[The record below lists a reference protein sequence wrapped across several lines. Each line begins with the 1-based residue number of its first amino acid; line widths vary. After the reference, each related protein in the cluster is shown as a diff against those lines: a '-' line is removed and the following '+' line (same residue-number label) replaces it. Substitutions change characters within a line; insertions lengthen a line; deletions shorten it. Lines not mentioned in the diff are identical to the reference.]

1 MEPGSFSEVNAVYCA
16 ADVFDYLLA
25 TTGGGAQDQEH
36 RVLRQAV
43 FHAYRD
49 LVTVRDWRWYHT
61 TEVIDLRPDAL
72 VTSRVL
78 PWGVQSV
85 DSLQLT
91 FPPITA
97 EYVTPMEWDRLNN
110 SELNQLVRLVWTVAP
125 SRELVD
131 HYEVRILNGWNGRP
145 NQQCTLTYRR
155 RPRDLRCTGWEP
167 DNRTGTISWDGLQA
181 TGTGTNWSNQA
192 VGCVLRVSGDPK
204 KAPESLAGMVPYR
217 DEGLITRVDSPTQLT
232 TWSPAINL
240 DYTGTRF
247 VITDYLDI
255 SPGMYT
261 ALLSGS
267 EAWAARLLGKNIEGP
282 SGVYARDLRMAFE
295 SDAVAP
301 LSGRESRGS
310 GGYYAFWWL
319 APGTDQPCP
328 DWGYGGPNATGTC
341 PIAPPLNGGTATKQG
356 TPTVSGGDSASQFSP
371 CGIAQ

>member
-1 MEPGSFSEVNAVYCA
+1 MYTAS
-16 ADVFDYLLA
+16 DVIEYLFA

-36 RVLRQAV
+36 RVLRQAL

-49 LVTVRDWRWYHT
+49 LVTVRDWRWYHA
-61 TEVIDLRPDAL
+61 TEVIDLRPDNL
-72 VTSRVL
+72 VTLRIL

-91 FPPITA
+91 YPPITA
-97 EYVTPMEWDRLNN
+97 EYVSPMEWERLNN
-110 SELNQLVRLVWTVAP
+110 TEQRQLVRLVWTVAP
-125 SRELVD
+125 SRELPE

-167 DNRTGTISWDGLQA
+167 DNRTGTIAWDGAQA

-217 DEGLITRVDSPTQLT
+217 DEGLITGVNSGEFLT
-232 TWSPAINL
+232 TWSPALNL
-240 DYTGTRF
+240 NYTDTRF
-247 VITDYLDI
+247 IITDYLDI

-261 ALLSGS
+261 ALLSGT

-301 LSGRESRGS
+301 LSGRSS
-310 GGYYAFWWL
+310 SVGGYHDFWWL
-319 APGTDQPCP
+319 RPGNDQPCP
-328 DWGYGGPNATGTC
+328 SWGYGGPNASGTC
-341 PIAPPLNGGTATKQG
+341 PIPPPLNGGSAG
-356 TPTVSGGDSASQFSP
+356 RADAVAVDGGNSASQFTP
-371 CGIAQ
+371 CGFPK